1 MVFKKHMKFHGLT
14 IVEIGQL
21 VGAVGGPK
29 KAKASAKAY
38 QEGRRKLVPKK
49 ISSNENSSR

>member
-1 MVFKKHMKFHGLT
+1 MKFHGLT